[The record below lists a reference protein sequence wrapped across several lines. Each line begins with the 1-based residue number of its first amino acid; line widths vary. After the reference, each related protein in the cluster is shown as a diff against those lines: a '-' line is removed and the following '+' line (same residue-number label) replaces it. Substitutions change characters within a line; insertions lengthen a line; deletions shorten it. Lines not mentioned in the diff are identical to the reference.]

1 MSDDDRYLFYEFKDI
16 YADGFARGYNQGFLD
31 GIDKAI
37 ELYGDEKL
45 MEILKGTEI
54 KNET

>member
-45 MEILKGTEI
+45 MEILKGE
-54 KNET
+54 KNDA